1 MLRINYL
8 LKRLGLMATVLLLP
22 LMASACYKDAGEDL
36 QPTSRQEVNLTDL
49 APTTQAPLAP
59 TSTPLPT
66 AQPPAADAPSAIT
79 ATRTLVLTPTPF
91 VTVAA
96 PPTAAP
102 TDVPDTAMDT
112 AENGSLDPTPQ
123 QQVPPGMTV
132 EPGTPTP
139 TEVLI
144 TTPGMSDILPTET
157 PVPTRDPA
165 AAPSGEGGTPTAIP
179 IEENPCVYVVQ
190 PNDTLYSI
198 AQDNGVLLSDLVAVN
213 AQYLGGN
220 PETPL
225 QIGWELNIPDCETET
240 DTDAVV
246 EPEGGSDTETTT
258 DPGTAEGGQIIHTVQ
273 PGEGIYAIARQY
285 GVTPEQIIAA
295 NGLANPNLIYPGDQL
310 IIPVGQ

>member
-1 MLRINYL
+1 MDDL
-8 LKRLGLMATVLLLP
+8 LKRLGLLSVLVLLP
-22 LMASACYKDAGEDL
+22 LVASACYKDAGDDL
-36 QPTSRQEVNLTDL
+36 EPTSRQEVNLTDI
-49 APTTQAPLAP
+49 APTTPAPP
-59 TSTPLPT
+59 TSTPTPLPT
-66 AQPPAADAPSAIT
+66 AQAAATDVPPAIT
-79 ATRTLVLTPTPF
+79 ATRTLVPTTTPADI
-91 VTVAA
+91 VAV

-102 TDVPDTAMDT
+102 TEAPDTAGND
-112 AENGSLDPTPQ
+112 GLDPTPQ
-123 QQVPPGMTV
+123 QQVPPGMTL

-165 AAPSGEGGTPTAIP
+165 ATSAGGTPTAIP
-179 IEENPCVYVVQ
+179 IEENPCVHVVQ

-198 AQDNGVLLSDLVAVN
+198 AQDNGVLLYDLVAAN
-213 AQYLGGN
+213 PQYLGGSAD
-220 PETPL
+220 TPL

-240 DTDAVV
+240 EAETVT
-246 EPEGGSDTETTT
+246 EPEGDNTETTST
-258 DPGTAEGGQIIHTVQ
+258 GSETQDGQVIHTVQ

-310 IIPVGQ
+310 IIPVGE